1 MLDSFRDGLQGAI
14 KKLVGANTVDEAT
27 VKEFVRDLQR
37 TLIQAD
43 VDVRRAIE
51 VTDRVQK
58 RALDEKPKG
67 GMTRKDQMVSILY
80 DELSKLMGGEG
91 ELQLDKKRTSVVV
104 MLGIQGSGKTTTAAK
119 LARLLTR
126 RGYKVGV
133 VAADT
138 FRPGAVTQLKT
149 LCEPLGVEVYSDE
162 KEKNSVKIAKAGKKA
177 FEANKNVIIV
187 DTAGRHRE
195 EKGLL
200 SEMKEIVDGVKPDF
214 NLLVIDGTIGQ
225 QCHAQAVAFH
235 SASPV
240 GGIVVTKLDG
250 AAKGGGALAAAAAT
264 GAKIFFVGTGERPDD
279 LEEFSPTRFVGRLL
293 GMGDIKALI
302 DMAKQADVAMDEK
315 SVQRVMSGKL
325 TMDDVLAQFEQV
337 KKFGSI
343 KKIVEHIPGFS
354 GNVNVQELEKAE
366 QRVVVY
372 KSIIHSMTKEERESP
387 ETINASRVRRI
398 AAGSGRTEKDVRELM
413 ARYRQIKSLM
423 KASKGR
429 EFRQRMRRMGGA

>member
-91 ELQLDKKRTSVVV
+91 ELQLDKKRTSIVV

-119 LARLLTR
+119 LARLLSR

-302 DMAKQADVAMDEK
+302 DMAKQADIAMDEK

-372 KSIIHSMTKEERESP
+372 KSIIHSMTKEERDSP

-398 AAGSGRTEKDVRELM
+398 AAGSGRTEKDVRELL
-413 ARYRQIKSLM
+413 ARYRQMKSLM

-429 EFRQRMRRMGGA
+429 EFRQQMRRMGGA